1 MDASLSTQLALAAL
15 VCSVAAL
22 FFSLL
27 AAFPG
32 LKLVLAA
39 IRDAV
44 LWLTL
49 VLVLGGVGYVL
60 WQERQLPPAAAAS
73 APRQADLAAPQ
84 PVAAWPVLRGGPSA
98 VPAPEPGLSP
108 AVEPALRVPSSPAAK

>member
-22 FFSLL
+22 FFSLV

-44 LWLTL
+44 LWLAL

-60 WQERQLPPAAAAS
+60 WQERNLPPPAAFPPARDADRGEPRGEVAS
-73 APRQADLAAPQ
+73 SVWRENRPETPLQKFGVPS
-84 PVAAWPVLRGGPSA
+84 PIEPVLRPSGP
-98 VPAPEPGLSP
+98 P
-108 AVEPALRVPSSPAAK
+108 

>member
-22 FFSLL
+22 FFSLV

-44 LWLTL
+44 LWLAL

-60 WQERQLPPAAAAS
+60 WQERNLPPPAAAS
-73 APRQADLAAPQ
+73 AAREGDLAGPQ
-84 PVAAWPVLRGGPSA
+84 PVSAWPVLRDGSSA
-98 VPAPEPGLSP
+98 VPAPGPGLSP
-108 AVEPALRVPSSPAAK
+108 AVAPASRADR

>member
-22 FFSLL
+22 FFSLV

-44 LWLTL
+44 LWLAL

-60 WQERQLPPAAAAS
+60 WQERNLPPPAAASVA
-73 APRQADLAAPQ
+73 RQADLAAPQ
-84 PVAAWPVLRGGPSA
+84 TVSAWPVLRDGPSA
-98 VPAPEPGLSP
+98 VREPEPGLSP
-108 AVEPALRVPSSPAAK
+108 VVEPALRVPGSPATK